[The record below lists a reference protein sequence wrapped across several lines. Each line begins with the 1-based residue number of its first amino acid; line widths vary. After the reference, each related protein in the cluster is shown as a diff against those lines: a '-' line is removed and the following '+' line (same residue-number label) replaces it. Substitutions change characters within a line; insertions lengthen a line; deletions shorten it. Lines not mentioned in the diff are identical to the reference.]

1 MSKGNPLKPD
11 PKSRKVLK
19 DLSEKGILR
28 REKVGIR
35 NIMHAG
41 TGVLEP
47 VGYSHYWF
55 RGSSERLP
63 SFHPNAP
70 RVAAWMDY
78 NKQRAEITAT
88 YGHKDWSSSAYDL
101 SSIFPANSLADM
113 LLQQPGMRSGSDMAA
128 KVSCNGDA
136 ILVIDAQMYWT
147 FSNSKADAEEIELFD
162 AMLSTPRQI
171 LMPRKNHT
179 RS

>member
-1 MSKGNPLKPD
+1 MSKGNRLKPD

-19 DLSEKGILR
+19 DLSEKGVLR

-55 RGSSERLP
+55 RDSSERLP
-63 SFHPNAP
+63 NFHPNAP
-70 RVAAWMDY
+70 RVTAWVDY

-88 YGHKDWSSSAYDL
+88 
-101 SSIFPANSLADM
+101 
-113 LLQQPGMRSGSDMAA
+113 
-128 KVSCNGDA
+128 
-136 ILVIDAQMYWT
+136 
-147 FSNSKADAEEIELFD
+147 
-162 AMLSTPRQI
+162 
-171 LMPRKNHT
+171 
-179 RS
+179 